1 MASLKDTI
9 INGALRVIGSLF
21 AGKVQTNTMHVP
33 TSSGGST
40 YGAGTS
46 GQVLATNGTTVYWK
60 NDSNSDTNVTQTAT
74 TTDANYEVLFSA
86 TADNTTRTET
96 ARKNSNLLFNPST
109 GLLKATKFSGANVYY
124 GECAEARNT
133 LAKTCTIDNFTL
145 TIGVIVTIKFTSTS
159 GSNPSSNAVTLNVSN
174 TGALSIR
181 APRNGSLITPNTTA
195 LGLLY
200 YNNVQS
206 FLYNGTYWYWIT
218 YNNDYNDTYSA
229 MISGFCTTAANTAA
243 KVVTSTNF
251 GSLKVGATINTH
263 FYLDNTAASAL
274 TVNVQSTGAK
284 TLYINGL
291 PSSSTNHS
299 LPAGMYNMRY
309 DGTYWHVRTDGYDAT
324 IPYESV
330 TAKSLVRPF
339 STTTC
344 NPNYFFTPGAITSAF
359 VISMPSNN
367 NAYTCEGYFEVP
379 NTTFNLSETV
389 TFADGSTSATIQWQ
403 GDSIVTAA
411 SYEFSVQL
419 VTATKAIG
427 YLNMIV
433 QY

>member
-96 ARKNSNLLFNPST
+96 ARKNNNLLFNPST
-109 GLLKATKFSGANVYY
+109 GLLKATKFSGANAYY
-124 GECAEARNT
+124 GECSTATSINE
-133 LAKTCTIDNFTL
+133 KTCTIDNFTL
-145 TIGVIVTIKFTSTS
+145 TDGVFVFVKFTSTS
-159 GSNPSSNAVTLNVSN
+159 STYPTSGVITLNVSG
-174 TGALSIR
+174 TGEKAIYFPLKGL
-181 APRNGSLITPNTTA
+181 RNGANYGLNSVLKNNRTHIFCYIENGWMWLTYGDYVNSTYTA
-195 LGLLY
+195 IVPGY
-200 YNNVQS
+200 CN
-206 FLYNGTYWYWIT
+206 
-218 YNNDYNDTYSA
+218 
-229 MISGFCTTAANTAA
+229 TAAGTAA
-243 KVVTSTNF
+243 KVVTSTNYGNLF
-251 GSLKVGATINTH
+251 TGSTIVTRFAIANS
-263 FYLDNTAASAL
+263 ASSAL
-274 TVNVQSTGAK
+274 TVNVNSTGAK
-284 TLYINGL
+284 TLYINGTV
-291 PSSSTNHS
+291 SSSTNNT
-299 LPAGMYNMRY
+299 LPAGTYNMRY
-309 DGTYWHVRTDGYDAT
+309 DGTNWHIRTDGYDAT
-324 IPYESV
+324 IPYESI

-367 NAYTCEGYFEVP
+367 NAYTCEGYFEVS

-427 YLNMIV
+427 YLNMVV

>member
-96 ARKNSNLLFNPST
+96 ARKNNNLLFNPST

-145 TIGVIVTIKFTSTS
+145 TPGVIVTIKFTSTS
-159 GSNPSSNAVTLNVSN
+159 GSAPSSNAVTLNVSN
-174 TGALSIR
+174 TGAVSLKLL
-181 APRNGSLITPNTTA
+181 RNGTILTPNTTA
-195 LGLLY
+195 LGYLY
-200 YNNVQS
+200 YNNVHS

-251 GSLKVGATINTH
+251 GSLKVGATLNTH
-263 FYLDNTAASAL
+263 FYLDNTAASTL

-299 LPAGMYNMRY
+299 LPSGMYNMRY

-330 TAKSLVRPF
+330 TARTLTRPF
-339 STTTC
+339 STTIC
-344 NPNYFFTPGAITSAF
+344 SPFYFYSPGVITSVF
-359 VISMPSNN
+359 TITMPSNDK
-367 NAYTCEGYFEVP
+367 AYACEGYFELS
-379 NTTFNLSETV
+379 NTAFNLASTV
-389 TFADGSTSATIQWQ
+389 TFDDGSTAATIEWQ
-403 GDSIVTAA
+403 GDSISTGER
-411 SYEFSVQL
+411 YEFSVQL
-419 VTATKAIG
+419 VSATKAIG
-427 YLNMIV
+427 YLNMVV